1 MKASARSR
9 VAAGRKEGELLD
21 GAFQKGGFLDMLARP
36 ARSGM
41 AGVRWTGSCGMGT
54 IGGRGGHL
62 TVPLAKGTPEP
73 RYRYNTHR
81 DVSPSTRGGT
91 EVVVL
96 VPSGCYLTKFLKI
109 CLYKICPTIC

>member
-41 AGVRWTGSCGMGT
+41 EGVRRTGSCGMGT

-73 RYRYNTHR
+73 RYRYNTH
-81 DVSPSTRGGT
+81 THT
-91 EVVVL
+91 HKL
-96 VPSGCYLTKFLKI
+96 VQRL
-109 CLYKICPTIC
+109 

>member
-73 RYRYNTHR
+73 RYRYNTHNTHGLLCEITWTPHQPVFLR
-81 DVSPSTRGGT
+81 D
-91 EVVVL
+91 
-96 VPSGCYLTKFLKI
+96 
-109 CLYKICPTIC
+109 